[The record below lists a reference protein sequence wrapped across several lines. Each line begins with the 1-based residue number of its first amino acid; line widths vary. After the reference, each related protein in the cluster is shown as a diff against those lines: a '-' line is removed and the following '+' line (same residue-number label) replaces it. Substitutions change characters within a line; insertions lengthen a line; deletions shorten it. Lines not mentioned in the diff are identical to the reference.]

1 MATRRFGHTDD
12 WVLKDGNIGINTSS
26 PAEKLDVG
34 SGNVRSDSLYVTG
47 IATFTAYDSYIKN
60 QISPT
65 VGKIEGESR
74 TLSNEI
80 VIGTGTTLTVT
91 DGSVSGQGSVGSLK
105 VSNTFTPPIG
115 GTDERPTAP
124 QPGALFYNKDFRTIE
139 YWDGHFWRQVDYT
152 TLSGRGFF
160 AGGANPDQLTSIER
174 IQIATTGE
182 GVNYGDMV
190 TKRVAPAC
198 CSSSIRGIVLGGSV
212 PGVFKNEIDY
222 FTIASGGDALDF
234 GNLTEQKNNCGAVS
248 NSTRGIR
255 AGGGPNTNVMDYIE
269 IASAGN
275 AIDFGDLL
283 VDSFRYSYGA
293 SSPTR
298 GLFMG
303 GQSPSTPSAQIQ
315 YITIASTGNAMD
327 FGDLTKAGGKAG
339 GCSNTTRALAH
350 SHASATGAFAEYV
363 IIASTG
369 NAAYF
374 GDLISGGVTAGCS
387 SHTRAIWGDGNDDAW
402 KYETVEIASSG
413 QSSHFGDMGIHRG
426 NRFDAKSDSHGG
438 LGGF

>member
-34 SGNVRSDSLYVTG
+34 SGNIRSDSLYVTG
-47 IATFTAYDSYIKN
+47 IATFSAYDSYIKN

-105 VSNTFTPPIG
+105 VTNTFNPPIG

-139 YWDGHFWRQVDYT
+139 YWDGHFWRQVDNT
-152 TLSGRGFF
+152 TRSGRGFF

-190 TKRVAPAC
+190 EKRVAPGC
-198 CSSSIRGIVLGGSV
+198 CSSSTRGIVLAGSV
-212 PGVFKNEIDY
+212 PGTFKDNIDY
-222 FTIASGGDALDF
+222 FAIASGGQAADF
-234 GNLTEQKNNCGAVS
+234 GNLTEQKNNVGALS
-248 NSTRGIR
+248 SSTRGIR

-269 IASAGN
+269 IATVGN
-275 AIDFGDLL
+275 AIDFGDLIT
-283 VDSFRYSYGA
+283 DTWRYSYGA
-293 SSPTR
+293 
-298 GLFMG
+298 
-303 GQSPSTPSAQIQ
+303 
-315 YITIASTGNAMD
+315 
-327 FGDLTKAGGKAG
+327 
-339 GCSNTTRALAH
+339 
-350 SHASATGAFAEYV
+350 
-363 IIASTG
+363 
-369 NAAYF
+369 
-374 GDLISGGVTAGCS
+374 
-387 SHTRAIWGDGNDDAW
+387 
-402 KYETVEIASSG
+402 
-413 QSSHFGDMGIHRG
+413 
-426 NRFDAKSDSHGG
+426 
-438 LGGF
+438 